1 MNRYTINIDSEKHYI
16 TIKYGINLQKRIKVP
31 NLSSK
36 HYRTYSYA
44 IRNIDRYR
52 SNFKDSYTRSFERPY
67 QHTTTLY
74 TTDSIETVVSIIK
87 NELVRTAKTI
97 YNQLIESWIAD
108 PKACYVHCD
117 KTHFHTDIEK
127 QQFIVVRNSE
137 LLFAGTVDDVIEF
150 VKAL

>member
-1 MNRYTINIDSEKHYI
+1 MNQYKIIIDSEKHYI
-16 TIKYGINLQKRIKVP
+16 TIKGANLQKRIKVP

-44 IRNIDRYR
+44 IHYIDRYQSEFR
-52 SNFKDSYTRSFERPY
+52 DSYTRSFERPY
-67 QHTTTLY
+67 QHTTVLH
-74 TTDSIETVVSIIK
+74 TTESIETVVSTIK
-87 NELVRTAKTI
+87 NVLICTAKTI

-108 PKACYVHCD
+108 PKGCYIHCD

-137 LLFAGTVDDVIEF
+137 LLFVGTVDNVIEF